1 MPDIPAGFRLV
12 EPPTAQIPD
21 GFKLVTSSPSIPSGY
36 RLKGPSTAP
45 HVDTSDFATA
55 PDINPGVSVPQGTT
69 QADSSPAQLPPSAHP
84 IRDKIADIAAVVH
97 PGYNLI
103 RGAARS
109 IPEIGAGMEKEWAH
123 VSENPLSRGLIIPHP
138 ASLIPGATPSQVL
151 HQHPAERPYMPEQA
165 VDAALPATTAE
176 QRGEII
182 PNVEKG
188 IGSVV
193 GMTALGPAAIPA
205 VTTSTIGEDTQ
216 KFYDRGMGQGG
227 ALAAGAVTG
236 GAKSALF
243 AVGPA
248 GRALRGVESAG
259 TAVSRGI
266 ENAAVAVGT
275 QGVDLASDVA
285 TGQNIQWDDE
295 AKKLAI
301 GLPTQM
307 VAGEALHRAM
317 PSPSIPDGYKLKS
330 PTETPQ
336 GVADVK
342 GNPERP
348 LPQDAPQAKNQIA
361 VGEARSAGSE
371 RLPENTGTR
380 PGEEIPAT
388 STTANAPVAPVNEH
402 AQALRDIADRME
414 GKTNPSVDKI
424 GKSPVLDQGKNPS
437 SLESPLVPRPPEGE
451 KQQLPEEI
459 PVPQQGSSGQIPEPK
474 VVQPSADLISPPA
487 PPVKGEPPKPVYRDT
502 RAGGERFHGTSNPI
516 EQLQDYSYNDQNI
529 YGQGLYTT
537 DDFTTANA
545 YTKKGGGKEPS
556 VYKIGEKRPA
566 KMLDLEQPPTPEVH
580 KILDSLGDRSWDSL
594 GQFAHEIYKENPN
607 APVKRWFDEVRAAS
621 RSEGLSTDSVQEL
634 FQSVTDQLRDVGY
647 DGYRHEGGNLAGRGK
662 RTHDV
667 KVYFD
672 PASSVDIAKV
682 NAQDYSAPVPAE
694 PVAKESAQQVAQ
706 LGATKLRNETLSP
719 AATGFNER
727 NNVAQLDKPLSQS
740 QPESGQ
746 GGARRKGVAYVPTA
760 QDIAPYVG
768 ELRRIR
774 ERFSGVEG
782 RYGSDVAKGF
792 TKTVQSG
799 VEARSIVRTMIK
811 RTGADETTLDK
822 LRAIGLDN
830 RAKEMQ
836 ARGIPASQVPVL
848 SPVDAV
854 AYRADPKVKSAMK
867 WWNDNVA
874 PELTDIRTRNGMIL
888 SSAPSKMD
896 FFVNLVGEGGPDSGG
911 GKTGTNLQEA
921 FNKAAAGE
929 GDYKSDPTDFFTSM
943 VQQHLRTDASAQL
956 AEAIKAK
963 ASVPPAS
970 VVDPLAKLN
979 PTVFPAKPSNRYFT
993 ADFKGRK
1000 VEVEAI
1006 NLNPNPNGT
1015 PDYHYVPRDV
1025 AKEFNNIRQPVAQHD
1040 TIFDKAMS
1048 VGTAA
1053 STFGSIAPHAWR
1065 EISHVGSRI
1074 AESGQDLKSAIPW
1087 IGSKVA
1093 ALKKMADLRDSNF
1106 GDTVQL
1112 LVDRSGG
1119 DKGVGWGVKPA
1130 KTKIGELLNKPHEM
1144 LFNPDTGFDP
1154 MMRRVVADAHLRT
1167 LLGPD
1172 AVAKIEADVNS
1183 GKLSPIEAARQ
1194 IESKIKPEDFQGLGR
1209 QINNTLG
1216 WANKQTRS
1224 DLLNAASRVFPYIS
1238 SESGMIPRE
1247 LVSRVTRNVNPRA
1260 LATMAR
1266 NGQHAQMA
1274 ASLLGSLAT
1283 GAIGTYLAMNAIN
1296 YASSKATTGKGQW
1309 MSEND
1314 EGHKNDV
1321 QVAPGW
1327 YWSNFDPMIA
1337 RADRILG
1344 YKQAA
1349 NDAPY
1354 SAGREAVNESLSTLN
1369 SGIRAAFT
1377 TFTGKTMRL
1386 NDQNQLDKSRSGM
1399 LDFVNAGR
1407 NTAQAIVQGK
1417 SLGAGAVKDV
1427 ANLAGV
1433 QLQQSS
1439 GKNYTH
1445 AERMAKYLAFRP
1457 GEDLKPEQIAHMK
1470 DTGSLIDQMRGK
1482 PDQAESLVDAE
1493 IAKGKQPRDERS
1505 NLIYRASHGDLENT
1519 IKYRLSADDAV
1530 KIYKDSGTS
1539 DDERAKIKD
1548 LVASKIINS
1557 DKTSDQQDAM
1567 LKEADIDK
1575 PADLDMKREM
1585 TDLRRQQ
1592 KEASSAHRP
1601 FPGAARLRMLEGIDR
1616 LRKGPKRPSR

>member
-1 MPDIPAGFRLV
+1 MPDIPAGYRLD
-12 EPPTAQIPD
+12 EPSPAPVPQGYTLDAPA
-21 GFKLVTSSPSIPSGY
+21 PSIPAGYKLDSPAPASPPRAMSATAGVGVHLPPDPGASGVGGYVASAVKGANEGLLKAGQGLESIERRFTPTGWVSSAVGMPRALPPERVAAANQVIEKTLPTADTTGNTVSRIAGAAVPALVAGATLGPEAAVPMFMGQSAAEHAASAEDAAYQARLAGRPVSTLRENLGVAAGTALGLGEGAVAGNMMEAGGQVLNNAGERVLAQAALGAPQAVASNLSGNITSKIVDPSTPYRNTTASDIGQSVATNAAFAAGGEVHGMMNKEPEQPPALPKGY
-36 RLKGPSTAP
+36 RLDKFQESANVAP
-45 HVDTSDFATA
+45 AADPRRAM
-55 PDINPGVSVPQGTT
+55 DIVN
-69 QADSSPAQLPPSAHP
+69 
-84 IRDKIADIAAVVH
+84 RD
-97 PGYNLI
+97 
-103 RGAARS
+103 
-109 IPEIGAGMEKEWAH
+109 
-123 VSENPLSRGLIIPHP
+123 
-138 ASLIPGATPSQVL
+138 
-151 HQHPAERPYMPEQA
+151 A
-165 VDAALPATTAE
+165 VDQQNSAAE
-176 QRGEII
+176 
-182 PNVEKG
+182 
-188 IGSVV
+188 
-193 GMTALGPAAIPA
+193 
-205 VTTSTIGEDTQ
+205 
-216 KFYDRGMGQGG
+216 
-227 ALAAGAVTG
+227 
-236 GAKSALF
+236 
-243 AVGPA
+243 
-248 GRALRGVESAG
+248 
-259 TAVSRGI
+259 
-266 ENAAVAVGT
+266 
-275 QGVDLASDVA
+275 AS
-285 TGQNIQWDDE
+285 
-295 AKKLAI
+295 
-301 GLPTQM
+301 
-307 VAGEALHRAM
+307 M
-317 PSPSIPDGYKLKS
+317 PR
-330 PTETPQ
+330 
-336 GVADVK
+336 VK
-342 GNPERP
+342 
-348 LPQDAPQAKNQIA
+348 A
-361 VGEARSAGSE
+361 
-371 RLPENTGTR
+371 
-380 PGEEIPAT
+380 
-388 STTANAPVAPVNEH
+388 APVNEH

-414 GKTNPSVDKI
+414 GKTQAATPAAPGSVGQPPTETVPPQNPRSTVPVEGSPIAERGSASVPQPPRTPAPTPV
-424 GKSPVLDQGKNPS
+424 SSRPETPVLPTTGLDS
-437 SLESPLVPRPPEGE
+437 SR
-451 KQQLPEEI
+451 
-459 PVPQQGSSGQIPEPK
+459 
-474 VVQPSADLISPPA
+474 PSADVTTPAA
-487 PPVKGEPPKPVYRDT
+487 PPVKGEQPKPVYRDT
-502 RAGGERFHGTSNPI
+502 RAGGERFHGTSKPI

-556 VYKIGEKRPA
+556 VYKISEKRPA

-580 KILDSLGDRSWDSL
+580 KILNSLGDRSWDSL

-647 DGYRHEGGNLAGRGK
+647 DGYRHEGGNIAGRGK

-682 NAQDYSAPVPAE
+682 NAQDYSAPVSAE
-694 PVAKESAQQVAQ
+694 PVAKEPAQQIESAQQINS
-706 LGATKLRNETLSP
+706 LRE
-719 AATGFNER
+719 
-727 NNVAQLDKPLSQS
+727 KPLSQS

-746 GGARRKGVAYVPTA
+746 WGIGETARLSGGRQAGAAYVPTA
-760 QDIAPYVG
+760 QDLAPYVG

-848 SPVDAV
+848 SPADAA

-979 PTVFPAKPSNRYFT
+979 PTVFPAKPSNRYFS

-1407 NTAQAIVQGK
+1407 NTAQAIAQGK

-1567 LKEADIDK
+1567 LKEAGIEK
-1575 PADLDMKREM
+1575 PADLDIKREL

-1592 KEASSAHRP
+1592 KKASSAHRP

-1616 LRKGPKRPSR
+1616 LRKGPKQPSR